1 MSDFEFLFAL
11 FGLLFGLIVAEV
23 SLKFADAIKSSD
35 DRPMGI
41 LTPALAFLVL
51 TDLTNFWLF
60 LWGSRGVLEGISLRS
75 IMASRSPVNFL
86 STRLR
91 KFSGNASW

>member
-23 SLKFADAIKSSD
+23 SLKFADAIEAHRV
-35 DRPMGI
+35 RPIGI
-41 LTPALAFLVL
+41 LTPALALLIL

-60 LWGSRGVLEGISLRS
+60 LWGSRTVLVVSWRIVFAGVFLAMIYFLA
-75 IMASRSPVNFL
+75 AS
-86 STRLR
+86 
-91 KFSGNASW
+91 